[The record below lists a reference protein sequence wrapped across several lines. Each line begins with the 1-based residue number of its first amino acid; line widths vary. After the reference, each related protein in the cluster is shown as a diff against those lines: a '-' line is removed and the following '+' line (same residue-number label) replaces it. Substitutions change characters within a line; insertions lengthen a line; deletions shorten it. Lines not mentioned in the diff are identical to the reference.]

1 MLWIETINSGGTKRS
16 SLLSNDLLT
25 STEISSTDGYLG
37 QISNSFLIQ
46 KRLKKLKAK
55 QSLSSNTEQSKVL
68 YDKEKKRKRRK
79 TNMKRVLH
87 KAVIGGYLSERVTKN
102 AHNHVKCIIWN
113 SVFVFLRIAF
123 VSFILTGR
131 LGHNGRDAN
140 HPFCWN
146 HVDLRKC
153 SFEGTNQCKI
163 VCSFGTSADTRKIF
177 IPFLRL

>member
-16 SLLSNDLLT
+16 SLLSNDSLT

-68 YDKEKKRKRRK
+68 NDKEKKRKRRK

-102 AHNHVKCIIWN
+102 AQNHIKCIIWN

-123 VSFILTGR
+123 VSFILEGR